1 MATQRSCCSA
11 RRRKWREKFKRLTIK
26 RKTKKSNQKKIKEGD
41 IVVDKSTPMSTTTK
55 QHAIFMQKSYDDK
68 TLYFLR
74 LYNKAID
81 ISEEYWGRRSRMA
94 KARLDIVD
102 RRRWRE
108 HAI

>member
-1 MATQRSCCSA
+1 
-11 RRRKWREKFKRLTIK
+11 
-26 RKTKKSNQKKIKEGD
+26 
-41 IVVDKSTPMSTTTK
+41 
-55 QHAIFMQKSYDDK
+55 MQKSYDDK

-102 RRRWRE
+102 RRKVEGVRYLMKRYPDKIIRE
-108 HAI
+108 GLLKMVNNAFCNGRTKERTRPVQLVWIIDPNHPERFCDLLEGTL

>member
-1 MATQRSCCSA
+1 
-11 RRRKWREKFKRLTIK
+11 
-26 RKTKKSNQKKIKEGD
+26 
-41 IVVDKSTPMSTTTK
+41 
-55 QHAIFMQKSYDDK
+55 MQKSYDDK